1 MSPSVVALPKVKR
14 IDSKVRKDNRNAAK
28 RAKRATKKK
37 EEERERN
44 RLAWEAK
51 VKEYDDDPKYI
62 KRKRLEEEAIRQ
74 KALEAAEAKE
84 TLTFE
89 RKKRRLFTQQQ
100 RRNADATILQKSN
113 AKRLKGSEKKAVEE
127 QKRKDAEA
135 EENLLKQRAKFKRCR
150 DKAKMGLEEK
160 CVFTLAHTTTMKCIY
175 LVEDSME
182 AIITIS
188 KCHLVAMDLLRYGLI
203 DALFTCLR
211 RFTTEQTS
219 LLSLQVLTSVL
230 TAVHNNRRLGS
241 DECLNLRR
249 STFLKLSTLKAC
261 DYIAQVLDS
270 MLDDVEI
277 VHECVEVW
285 HCFLRPITSYYYHYP
300 SPCITDMCSNSRIEK
315 LVVAVFNEHEQ
326 HSTTDVFAQ
335 HCLGL
340 MLVYVS
346 NDVSARHRPRMCK
359 VVIMAWQKY
368 AENGA
373 VQTICKQVI
382 SELSKNMKNKEM
394 LNVIDT

>member
-219 LLSLQVLTSVL
+219 LLSLQVLTSV
-230 TAVHNNRRLGS
+230 
-241 DECLNLRR
+241 
-249 STFLKLSTLKAC
+249 
-261 DYIAQVLDS
+261 
-270 MLDDVEI
+270 
-277 VHECVEVW
+277 
-285 HCFLRPITSYYYHYP
+285 
-300 SPCITDMCSNSRIEK
+300 
-315 LVVAVFNEHEQ
+315 
-326 HSTTDVFAQ
+326 
-335 HCLGL
+335 
-340 MLVYVS
+340 
-346 NDVSARHRPRMCK
+346 
-359 VVIMAWQKY
+359 
-368 AENGA
+368 
-373 VQTICKQVI
+373 
-382 SELSKNMKNKEM
+382 
-394 LNVIDT
+394 